1 MENDRVDEMYRE
13 NRIDTQKPLA
23 EFVDDLCQMP
33 LAFHPGSQWRY
44 SFAHDVVARLI
55 EVLSEQPL
63 DRFLEE
69 KLFQPLNMKDTG
81 YYVLADK
88 HDRFAALIGTGDPKN
103 PTSGRSWER
112 AYQDEFRWIS
122 NPEKDLEYRKH
133 TIFRGGHGLV
143 STATDYLQFCRM
155 CLNQGEL
162 GGERILSRK
171 TLELMKTNHL
181 PASHLPLEINGNVLK
196 GYGYGLGVRVLTKLG
211 QSQSLGSLGEYGWS
225 GAASTHYWIDPTRRV
240 YRHHPLAVDA

>member
-1 MENDRVDEMYRE
+1 MAFFPEDDRFYRE

-81 YYVLADK
+81 FLE
-88 HDRFAALIGTGDPKN
+88 
-103 PTSGRSWER
+103 S
-112 AYQDEFRWIS
+112 FR
-122 NPEKDLEYRKH
+122 E
-133 TIFRGGHGLV
+133 
-143 STATDYLQFCRM
+143 
-155 CLNQGEL
+155 
-162 GGERILSRK
+162 RK
-171 TLELMKTNHL
+171 TSKNSLIFE
-181 PASHLPLEINGNVLK
+181 
-196 GYGYGLGVRVLTKLG
+196 GVD
-211 QSQSLGSLGEYGWS
+211 QSG
-225 GAASTHYWIDPTRRV
+225 
-240 YRHHPLAVDA
+240 

>member
-1 MENDRVDEMYRE
+1 MAFFPEDDRFYRE

-81 YYVLADK
+81 FLESFRERKTSKNSLIFEGVDQSGEEAS
-88 HDRFAALIGTGDPKN
+88 FAFHHRSAVTAL
-103 PTSGRSWER
+103 
-112 AYQDEFRWIS
+112 
-122 NPEKDLEYRKH
+122 
-133 TIFRGGHGLV
+133 
-143 STATDYLQFCRM
+143 STAQSGIEQIPEGISKHVEGVDDKRQAEPQSEQEIRQPATSLWLDY
-155 CLNQGEL
+155 
-162 GGERILSRK
+162 
-171 TLELMKTNHL
+171 
-181 PASHLPLEINGNVLK
+181 
-196 GYGYGLGVRVLTKLG
+196 
-211 QSQSLGSLGEYGWS
+211 W
-225 GAASTHYWIDPTRRV
+225 
-240 YRHHPLAVDA
+240 